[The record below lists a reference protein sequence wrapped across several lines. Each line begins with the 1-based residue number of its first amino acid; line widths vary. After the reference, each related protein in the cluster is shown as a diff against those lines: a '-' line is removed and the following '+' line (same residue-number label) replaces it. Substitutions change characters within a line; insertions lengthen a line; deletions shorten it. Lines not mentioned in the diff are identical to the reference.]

1 MEQAFRNLTEV
12 RLLPTVFTGKDA
24 IETILT
30 QDVDMLL
37 LDLFLPDQDGLA
49 VLRFIDQ
56 LHEDRHPLVF
66 LMTSLPDDR
75 ILYSIRDKILYC
87 FTKPLKNE
95 IVQMR
100 VLEIMHT
107 VEMETRRD
115 MQEVDVLETQI
126 TAGIHAIGMPPHLKG
141 YYYLRDAIRIYALS
155 ESPTELSITRD
166 IYPTVAKL
174 YNTRAPLVEHAMR
187 NAIEITWMRGN
198 LEKIHDYFG
207 YTVNDYK
214 GKPTNLEF
222 IAAMAERA
230 KTYLK
235 KH

>member
-1 MEQAFRNLTEV
+1 MQKSLLIACNNTFESHNLEMVFRNLADV
-12 RLLPTVFTGKDA
+12 RLLPTVYNGDDA
-24 IETILT
+24 TAAILT

-37 LDLFLPDQDGLA
+37 LDLFLPGQDGLA
-49 VLRFIDQ
+49 VLSFIDN
-56 LHEDRHPLVF
+56 LSEDRHPLVF
-66 LMTSLPDDR
+66 VMTSLPDDR
-75 ILYSIRDKILYC
+75 LLYSIRDKILYC
-87 FTKPLKNE
+87 FTKPLKYE

-107 VEMETRRD
+107 AEIETPRETTHID
-115 MQEVDVLETQI
+115 ILEAQI
-126 TAGIHAIGMPPHLKG
+126 TAGIRAIGMPPHLKG
-141 YYYLRDAIRIYALS
+141 YHYLRDAIRIYALC

-174 YNTRAPLVEHAMR
+174 YNTRPPLVEHAMR

-214 GKPTNLEF
+214 
-222 IAAMAERA
+222 
-230 KTYLK
+230 
-235 KH
+235 